1 MSVEVSLT
9 DVTISYDRMPAI
21 QHITGTFEKGS
32 LTAIAGPNGAGKSTL
47 LKAIAGILPL
57 TSGEIRIEGASRNH
71 IAFLPQAAALPRD
84 FPLTVGQMVATGFWA
99 RSGNTGSITRKM
111 QEKAESALASVGL
124 SEHTNIPIERLSAGE
139 FQRALFARI
148 MVQDAALILLDEP
161 FTAVDDTTCH
171 ALMHIMQ
178 DWHKKGRTVIC
189 VSHDFHHIRHHFPHC
204 MLLAHCCVAWGTSES
219 TLQEDHLAQ
228 AHRGTHLHPAVSK

>member
-1 MSVEVSLT
+1 MSVEVSLN
-9 DVTISYDRMPAI
+9 DVTISYDRIPAI

-57 TSGEIRIEGASRNH
+57 TGGEIRIDGASRNH

-99 RSGNTGSITRKM
+99 KSGNTGRVTGEM
-111 QEKAESALASVGL
+111 QAKVEKALAAVGL
-124 SEHTNIPIERLSAGE
+124 SEQSAMPIERLSAGQ

-148 MVQDAALILLDEP
+148 IVQDAALILLDEP
-161 FTAVDDTTCH
+161 FTAVDDATCH

-178 DWHKKGRTVIC
+178 DWHKEGRTVIC

-219 TLQEDHLAQ
+219 TLQEDHLAE
-228 AHRGTHLHPAVSK
+228 AHRGTHLHTVGGK